1 MQTRTRRSTACF
13 LNPFTLTGLDRVQP
27 AGEYDIDE
35 DEQSV
40 EGMSWIAWQRVATII
55 HLPARREGARSQ
67 QMVEIDHAELE
78 AALEQDRQHSAA
90 PTTNPGGI

>member
-1 MQTRTRRSTACF
+1 MQTRTRHSTARF
-13 LNPFTLTGLDRVQP
+13 VNPFTLTGLDRVQP

-40 EGMSWIAWQRVATII
+40 EGLSWIAWQRVTTII

-78 AALEQDRQHSAA
+78 AALELDRQCPATPA
-90 PTTNPGGI
+90 TTPSET